1 MGVPARRI
9 EANPFERRAN
19 HLRLVTTAPAPAPS
33 RTRPASAKKKVAAPA
48 AAPKS
53 AAASAKARAHGRAAE
68 ARAKAAFT
76 AFLAVFAFAVVLGG
90 ARVTLVVQAAEAAVV
105 ESRVAVAIKAQRA
118 EVDQLEV
125 DKSALST
132 PSRIAGIAAASMDM
146 GEPESVRYLS
156 VPDAVSQTR
165 AGTGAAAAGSGDVVG
180 QLFGAVMEL
189 SAGEAQSL
197 LVGDLGL
204 AGSR

>member
-132 PSRIAGIAAASMDM
+132 PARIAGIAAASMDM

-156 VPDAVSQTR
+156 VPDAASQTR

>member
-9 EANPFERRAN
+9 EANPFAHRSN
-19 HLRLVTTAPAPAPS
+19 HLHLVTTPPAPVPS
-33 RTRPASAKKKVAAPA
+33 RTRPASAMKKKATQA
-48 AAPKS
+48 AAPKGV
-53 AAASAKARAHGRAAE
+53 AASAKSRARTRAAE

-76 AFLAVFAFAVVLGG
+76 AFLAVFVFAVVLGG

-105 ESRVAVAIKAQRA
+105 ESRVAAAMKAQRA

-156 VPDAVSQTR
+156 VPEAAPQTHAGAGVAASGSTDVVSQ
-165 AGTGAAAAGSGDVVG
+165 V
-180 QLFGAVMEL
+180 FGAVMEL